1 MPACLIPFRRG
12 AGGGINTRLREASSV
27 LAALQSL
34 PRSELGRRERKQ
46 IVWRGEARRA
56 EGERRRRD
64 RPTGRAREAEVISA
78 RSHRIE
84 SHSPPRPPS
93 LPPSF
98 PRFAP
103 SMLCARRLPSRL
115 RPPPQQQPKL
125 FCNHVEKV
133 IQINSDA
140 ARAPAARPRMQPREE
155 SSPPV
160 TQPTIPALIIF
171 TSTLSLILDWYC
183 PAPIQFRGGSISIY
197 SVPRP
202 TPGLPSSGRLHVSSL
217 IRGPDGDGRLAKF
230 CYSPIPEW
238 RPTVPLATWSWSAS
252 HKMRKSSSSELEAA
266 LPSSLVGIVRIAAD
280 VHRQR
285 HPASVH
291 LSELFQDRKD
301 CRDVLCSFIMGTK
314 ASLSCLPLPP
324 RC

>member
-1 MPACLIPFRRG
+1 
-12 AGGGINTRLREASSV
+12 
-27 LAALQSL
+27 
-34 PRSELGRRERKQ
+34 
-46 IVWRGEARRA
+46 
-56 EGERRRRD
+56 
-64 RPTGRAREAEVISA
+64 
-78 RSHRIE
+78 
-84 SHSPPRPPS
+84 
-93 LPPSF
+93 
-98 PRFAP
+98 
-103 SMLCARRLPSRL
+103 
-115 RPPPQQQPKL
+115 
-125 FCNHVEKV
+125 
-133 IQINSDA
+133 
-140 ARAPAARPRMQPREE
+140 MQPREE

-171 TSTLSLILDWYC
+171 TSTLSLIQDWYC

-202 TPGLPSSGRLHVSSL
+202 TPGLPSSDRLHVSFL

-252 HKMRKSSSSELEAA
+252 HKRRKSSSSELEAA

-285 HPASVH
+285 HPAPTYPSYSKTGRIVETFCAA
-291 LSELFQDRKD
+291 SSWGQR
-301 CRDVLCSFIMGTK
+301 RP
-314 ASLSCLPLPP
+314 SLSCLPLRLPP